1 MKSMVILAVSA
12 QSVADFFAN
21 ILRGPGEMMR
31 QWVVAVPPPMA
42 RGIFLA
48 YFLLLALWILRLP
61 RGEVVVAHPKTG
73 KLVNLRYIAL
83 LALVSQIVIYSIF

>member
-1 MKSMVILAVSA
+1 
-12 QSVADFFAN
+12 
-21 ILRGPGEMMR
+21 
-31 QWVVAVPPPMA
+31 
-42 RGIFLA
+42 
-48 YFLLLALWILRLP
+48 LP